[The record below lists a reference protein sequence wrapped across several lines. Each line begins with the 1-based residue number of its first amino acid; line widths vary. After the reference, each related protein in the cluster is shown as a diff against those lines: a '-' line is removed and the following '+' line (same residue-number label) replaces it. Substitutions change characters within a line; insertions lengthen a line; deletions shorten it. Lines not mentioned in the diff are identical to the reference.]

1 MASKIALSLLS
12 VIASVSVAHAQQG
25 SSSGA
30 YKTDED
36 RRVSNS
42 GLFIEPM
49 ILASREDSEIKTSQL
64 PVINDDTSGRIEGAG
79 LGLRLGGHVADVLFL
94 AADARYNRST
104 FQDSFYQ
111 NATSTASNLGATL
124 GVQTPLFGI
133 RLWGTSVLAG
143 EMDPEA
149 GIDGLDLKF
158 KDARGY
164 RVGGGVHF
172 AALAVNL
179 EYEDLTYQNTDI
191 QSYGILNATGSS
203 DVDMTQR
210 GTVVSLSFPFEL

>member
-1 MASKIALSLLS
+1 MPRMTHFLLLQCRTDTPAGLAQAASQWCANSPVPLALHRVARQGETGAVYAYARLLSPCALSPSDLS
-12 VIASVSVAHAQQG
+12 ACLRAWPSQESKVHAATVSRLALALDAPG
-25 SSSGA
+25 ISSA
-30 YKTDED
+30 
-36 RRVSNS
+36 V
-42 GLFIEPM
+42 
-49 ILASREDSEIKTSQL
+49 Q
-64 PVINDDTSGRIEGAG
+64 PVF
-79 LGLRLGGHVADVLFL
+79 HYVV
-94 AADARYNRST
+94 
-104 FQDSFYQ
+104 
-111 NATSTASNLGATL
+111 
-124 GVQTPLFGI
+124 
-133 RLWGTSVLAG
+133 